1 MANDF
6 MQNVNKVSLD
16 GEVVSF
22 SNTFPIVDVKEDVV
36 ETLIVEEPKK
46 EEKVEEIV
54 IDVKDEDF
62 IVETEDE
69 EIAELI
75 KEITDEEELKLF
87 LIFVRQSAI

>member
-6 MQNVNKVSLD
+6 MKNVNKVSLN

-75 KEITDEEELKLF
+75 KEITDEE
-87 LIFVRQSAI
+87 

>member
-1 MANDF
+1 MANNF
-6 MQNVNKVSLD
+6 MQNANKVSLD

-54 IDVKDEDF
+54 IDVKDEDS

-69 EIAELI
+69 EITELTE
-75 KEITDEEELKLF
+75 EITDEE
-87 LIFVRQSAI
+87 

>member
-6 MQNVNKVSLD
+6 MRNANKVSLD

-22 SNTFPIVDVKEDVV
+22 SNTFPIVDIKEDVV
-36 ETLIVEEPKK
+36 ETPIVEEPKK

-69 EIAELI
+69 EITEPT
-75 KEITDEEELKLF
+75 EETTEEFDDEK
-87 LIFVRQSAI
+87 

>member
-1 MANDF
+1 MANNF
-6 MQNVNKVSLD
+6 MRNANKVSLN

-22 SNTFPIVDVKEDVV
+22 SNTLPIIDVTEDVV
-36 ETLIVEEPKK
+36 EIPIVEEPKK

-75 KEITDEEELKLF
+75 KEITDEE
-87 LIFVRQSAI
+87 

>member
-1 MANDF
+1 MVNDF
-6 MQNVNKVSLD
+6 MQNANKVSLD

-46 EEKVEEIV
+46 EEKVEETV
-54 IDVKDEDF
+54 VDVKDEDF

-75 KEITDEEELKLF
+75 QEITDEE
-87 LIFVRQSAI
+87 

>member
-1 MANDF
+1 MANNL

-22 SNTFPIVDVKEDVV
+22 SNIFPIVDVKEDVV

-75 KEITDEEELKLF
+75 KEITDEE
-87 LIFVRQSAI
+87 

>member
-6 MQNVNKVSLD
+6 MKNVNKVSLD

-46 EEKVEEIV
+46 EEKVEETV
-54 IDVKDEDF
+54 VDVKDEDF

-69 EIAELI
+69 ESTEETTE
-75 KEITDEEELKLF
+75 EIDEE
-87 LIFVRQSAI
+87 

>member
-6 MQNVNKVSLD
+6 MRNANKVSLD

-54 IDVKDEDF
+54 IDAKDEDF

-69 EIAELI
+69 EITELTE
-75 KEITDEEELKLF
+75 EITDEE
-87 LIFVRQSAI
+87 

>member
-1 MANDF
+1 MVNDF
-6 MQNVNKVSLD
+6 MRNANKVSLD
-16 GEVVSF
+16 REIVSF

-69 EIAELI
+69 EITELTE
-75 KEITDEEELKLF
+75 EITDEE
-87 LIFVRQSAI
+87 

>member
-1 MANDF
+1 MANNF
-6 MQNVNKVSLD
+6 MQNANKVSLD

-22 SNTFPIVDVKEDVV
+22 SNTFPIVDVKEDAV

-75 KEITDEEELKLF
+75 EEITNEE
-87 LIFVRQSAI
+87 

>member
-1 MANDF
+1 MVNDF
-6 MQNVNKVSLD
+6 MRNANKVSLD

-75 KEITDEEELKLF
+75 EEITDEG
-87 LIFVRQSAI
+87 

>member
-1 MANDF
+1 MANNF
-6 MQNVNKVSLD
+6 MRNANKVSLD

-69 EIAELI
+69 EITELI
-75 KEITDEEELKLF
+75 KEITDEE
-87 LIFVRQSAI
+87 

>member
-6 MQNVNKVSLD
+6 MRNANKVSLD

-22 SNTFPIVDVKEDVV
+22 SNTFPIVDAKEDVV
-36 ETLIVEEPKK
+36 ETSIVEESKK

-54 IDVKDEDF
+54 LDVKDEDF

-69 EIAELI
+69 KITEPTE
-75 KEITDEEELKLF
+75 EITDEE
-87 LIFVRQSAI
+87 

>member
-1 MANDF
+1 MANNF

-69 EIAELI
+69 EIAELM
-75 KEITDEEELKLF
+75 KEITNEE
-87 LIFVRQSAI
+87 

>member
-6 MQNVNKVSLD
+6 MQNANKVSLD

-75 KEITDEEELKLF
+75 EEITDEE
-87 LIFVRQSAI
+87 

>member
-1 MANDF
+1 MVNDF
-6 MQNVNKVSLD
+6 MQNVNKVSLN

-54 IDVKDEDF
+54 IDVKDGDF

-69 EIAELI
+69 EIADLI
-75 KEITDEEELKLF
+75 KEITEED
-87 LIFVRQSAI
+87 

>member
-46 EEKVEEIV
+46 EEKAEEIV

-75 KEITDEEELKLF
+75 KEITDEE
-87 LIFVRQSAI
+87 

>member
-6 MQNVNKVSLD
+6 MRNANKVSLD

-46 EEKVEEIV
+46 EEKVEETV
-54 IDVKDEDF
+54 VDVKDEDF

-69 EIAELI
+69 EITEST
-75 KEITDEEELKLF
+75 EETTEESDEE
-87 LIFVRQSAI
+87 

>member
-6 MQNVNKVSLD
+6 MQNANKVSLD

-36 ETLIVEEPKK
+36 ETPIVEEPKK

-62 IVETEDE
+62 IVEAEDE
-69 EIAELI
+69 EITELTE
-75 KEITDEEELKLF
+75 EITDEE
-87 LIFVRQSAI
+87 